1 MPSSLEMR
9 AIEIS
14 KIKVKPLIISISYRP
29 PDSLIGILGEFE
41 NFLKAVDLEGKEDL
55 QAGDINCNLVK
66 DSVDI

>member
-14 KIKVKPLIISISYRP
+14 KIKVKPFIISTWYRP

-66 DSVDI
+66 DSADI